1 MRQLEVNE
9 LSLNVPGRRL
19 FADISFGADAGA
31 CVAITRPSGS
41 GKTSLLNCISGITMP
56 DRGSVFVAGTELTR
70 LGQAER
76 SELRLRRIGLVF
88 QFGELLPELNALENV
103 ALPLRLTGASRSEAH
118 RRARRWLE
126 HVGLGDQAEAR
137 PSVLS
142 GGEVQRVGIARA
154 MAHDPSLVLADEPT
168 GALDEESSI
177 RIADLLVRTVK
188 EQGAAMVMAT
198 HDPIVA
204 SRADRVLRLHN
215 GTLLVEGGQ

>member
-1 MRQLEVNE
+1 
-9 LSLNVPGRRL
+9 
-19 FADISFGADAGA
+19 
-31 CVAITRPSGS
+31 
-41 GKTSLLNCISGITMP
+41 MP